1 MRNFTS
7 RKLKSKIV
15 EVYNWE
21 TLTNEIAPSDI
32 ALPETSKDFI
42 TKAYHVVKINSKG
55 KNQKRWESKDHRN
68 LICNSVNS
76 NESNLR
82 LIKFTADSI
91 LNIDPKTKKIQ
102 NEKKLQEI
110 QQLGAFYK
118 ADEVSN

>member
-1 MRNFTS
+1 MHLN
-7 RKLKSKIV
+7 
-15 EVYNWE
+15 
-21 TLTNEIAPSDI
+21 
-32 ALPETSKDFI
+32 
-42 TKAYHVVKINSKG
+42 H
-55 KNQKRWESKDHRN
+55 
-68 LICNSVNS
+68 
-76 NESNLR
+76 R